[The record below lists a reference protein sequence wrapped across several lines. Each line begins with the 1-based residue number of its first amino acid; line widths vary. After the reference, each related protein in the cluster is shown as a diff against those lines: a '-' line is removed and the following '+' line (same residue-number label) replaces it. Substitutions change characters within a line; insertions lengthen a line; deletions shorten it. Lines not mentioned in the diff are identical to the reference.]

1 MMRLMSLKNF
11 EIGKIKYE
19 INDDQR
25 QFDYLVFFLK
35 K

>member
-19 INDDQR
+19 INDDYK
-25 QFDYLVFFLK
+25 DSLIT
-35 K
+35 